1 MDAPVETRKRGPG
14 RPKKEVVEEYEVP
27 TDKVTPEPKEF
38 ADPALVEPLQVVEIK
53 HVIRTLNWAGEDK
66 EGSQPGYMIEDY
78 LNQNYFSQGYTLQG
92 VYTLEIV
99 KSIEDKAFG
108 NTLLYVLVKYAQ

>member
-14 RPKKEVVEEYEVP
+14 RPKKEQEDVQGEVL
-27 TDKVTPEPKEF
+27 KEF
-38 ADPALVEPLQVVEIK
+38 TNPALVEPLQVVEIK